1 MDTGWKSKTY
11 WIQWGAKCVSIL
23 IIMDT
28 GWKGGNPFKY
38 LFFRM

>member
-1 MDTGWKSKTY
+1 MDTGWKYLEGKNFPKGLT
-11 WIQWGAKCVSIL
+11 VSIL

-28 GWKGGNPFKY
+28 GWKGGNRFKY